1 MGSCLRGRSDRV
13 GGRRAVATD
22 TGAARSQR
30 VGAGDP
36 GTGE

>member
-1 MGSCLRGRSDRV
+1 MFSLWKEWQKCRET
-13 GGRRAVATD
+13 AVATD